1 MNNALKLLVKR
12 QILEVKRQILEV
24 KRQILEVAGG
34 YKKLLGLQLHIV
46 DGNLSLYAIIHADL
60 DIVSALFWPT

>member
-1 MNNALKLLVKR
+1 MDKYRIDVNNALKLLVKR

-34 YKKLLGLQLHIV
+34 IQKAARSTI
-46 DGNLSLYAIIHADL
+46 
-60 DIVSALFWPT
+60 T